1 MTNNDSHVAKTS
13 RLHLAV
19 CTAGLRVALIGS

>member
-19 CTAGLRVALIGS
+19 YIAGLFVVLIGS